1 MFCNKEPTICIFNI
15 KTDWTLTEFYKS
27 KYWDAICSSAFPLT
41 EWKEKEVTPE
51 NGVDGELVV
60 NTYED
65 ACRRWW
71 EGMDDKNKAVIKSM
85 PNFDIDVFCD
95 ITGIDK
101 ENV

>member
-1 MFCNKEPTICIFNI
+1 M
-15 KTDWTLTEFYKS
+15 TEFYKS